1 MGNILSAIADDIDGY
16 KDLCRKYNEEIVY
29 SNGEPDCYGS
39 HATQLKTRAR
49 QDANRNHETERYKRL
64 CERYKQK
71 VRLLAGRPDCFGKHA
86 ERLKVREE
94 RDREKERKKS
104 ISQTLRT
111 AKRGKAKLTKDEWSA
126 IVWAIN
132 CRKL

>member
-1 MGNILSAIADDIDGY
+1 MSAISDDIREY
-16 KDLCRKYNEEIVY
+16 EFLCGKYNEKVVY
-29 SNGEPDCYGS
+29 SDDRSPDCYGS
-39 HATQLKTRAR
+39 HAKKLITRAR
-49 QDANRNHETERYKRL
+49 QDSSRSFETEKYKGL
-64 CERYKQK
+64 CERYKQN
-71 VRLLAGRPDCFGKHA
+71 VRLLMGQPDCFGKHA
-86 ERLKVREE
+86 ERLKARAE

-111 AKRGKAKLTKDEWSA
+111 AKLGKSKLTKEEWKA